1 MAMLAGVILLAAGT
15 TTQAADS
22 CKGFGP
28 QTPRDITD
36 RSGSNQTF
44 VPMAPDADALNL
56 CNIHFHANAE
66 HKGPGFSLWAGA
78 GEHGGYKCSGSDK
91 LTPAQLAAPAHG
103 KCHGVKPG
111 DTIEVHWVFTSCPV
125 GGLKPGTGLKAC
137 SSEACANPVLRV
149 ESQVFLVVNDAKALD
164 FRTFTTDEPGKKG
177 GRRHPTLPHDTG
189 KPVQFIGSTTG
200 ADYNNDKC
208 SALNVTWSV
217 RPTCAK
223 VNFETLNHWCENNSF
238 GENHAHGVRPLVTNK
253 ALLAPIR

>member
-1 MAMLAGVILLAAGT
+1 MLAGAIILAAGT
-15 TTQAADS
+15 TARAADS
-22 CKGFGP
+22 CQGFGP
-28 QTPRDITD
+28 QTPRDIADKAGLNRAT
-36 RSGSNQTF
+36 
-44 VPMAPDADALNL
+44 VPLAPTAATLNL

-78 GEHGGYKCSGSDK
+78 GEHGGYKCSGGDK

-111 DTIEVHWVFTSCPV
+111 DTVEVHWVFTSCPV
-125 GGLKPGTGLKAC
+125 SGMKPGQGLKAC

-164 FRTFTTDEPGKKG
+164 FRTFTGDGVGKKD
-177 GRRHPTLPHDTG
+177 GRQQVALPGNTG
-189 KPVQFIGSTTG
+189 NPVQFIGSTTG
-200 ADYNNDKC
+200 SVYDNSKC
-208 SALNVTWSV
+208 SPLNVTWSV

-223 VNFETLNHWCENNSF
+223 VNFATLDHWCESNSF

>member
-1 MAMLAGVILLAAGT
+1 MLAGVILLAGGT
-15 TTQAADS
+15 MTQAADS
-22 CKGFGP
+22 CQGFGP
-28 QTPRDITD
+28 QTPRDITSK
-36 RSGSNQTF
+36 SGTNRTI
-44 VPMAPDADALNL
+44 VPMAPAAATLNL

-78 GEHGGYKCSGSDK
+78 GEHGGYKCSGGDK
-91 LTPAQLAAPAHG
+91 LTPAQLTAPAHG

-125 GGLKPGTGLKAC
+125 SGLKPGQGLKAC

-149 ESQVFLVVNDAKALD
+149 ESQVFLVVNDGKALD
-164 FRTFTTDEPGKKG
+164 FRTFTGDGAGHHGAPK
-177 GRRHPTLPHDTG
+177 HVALPRNTG
-189 KPVQFIGSTTG
+189 DPVQFIGSTTG
-200 ADYNNDKC
+200 ADYNNSKC

-223 VNFETLNHWCENNSF
+223 VNLATLDHWCESNAF
-238 GENHAHGVRPLVTNK
+238 GENHAHGVRPLVTDQ